1 MKYDIDFSIFESP
14 IRAYGNVTGELE
26 LEELPQT
33 GAVVGILQGALA
45 LRVQQVNDVNG
56 RPVII
61 FDDVVAESPK
71 HAAILA
77 EKLEREEGLFCPSY
91 HEPQ

>member
-26 LEELPQT
+26 LEALPQT
-33 GAVVGILQGALA
+33 GAVVEILQGTLA
-45 LRVQQVNDVNG
+45 LRVQHINVVNG
-56 RPVII
+56 RPVIM

-71 HAAILA
+71 NAAVLA
-77 EKLEREEGLFCPSY
+77 EKLEREEGLFCPGY
-91 HEPQ
+91 HEPE

>member
-14 IRAYGNVTGELE
+14 TRAYGNVTGELE
-26 LEELPQT
+26 LESLPS
-33 GAVVGILQGALA
+33 VGTIVEILQGTLV
-45 LRVQQVNDVNG
+45 LRVQLINEVNG

-71 HAAILA
+71 YAALLA
-77 EKLEREEGLFCPSY
+77 ERLERDAGLFCPGY
-91 HEPQ
+91 H